1 MKIKIIES
9 KFITFWIFGVAGIV
23 LYPFIFVID
32 KDNKKLMNHEY
43 IHVEQIKDCGV
54 LMFYILYLWYW
65 IKNGFSY
72 YKNPF
77 EIEAFDNENNMDYI
91 SNRPRK
97 KWRF

>member
-9 KFITFWIFGVAGIV
+9 KFITFWILGVAGIV
-23 LYPFIFVID
+23 LYPFLFINN
-32 KDNKKLMNHEY
+32 KNNKKLLNHEL

-72 YKNPF
+72 LKNPF
-77 EIEAFDNENNMDYI
+77 EIEAFDNENDMEYI
-91 SNRPRK
+91 SNRERK